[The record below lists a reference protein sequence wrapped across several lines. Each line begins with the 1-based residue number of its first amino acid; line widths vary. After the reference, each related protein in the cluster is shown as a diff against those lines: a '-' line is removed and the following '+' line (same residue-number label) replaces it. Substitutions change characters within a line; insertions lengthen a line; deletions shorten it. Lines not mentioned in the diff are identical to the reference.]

1 MGGTMLQGQ
10 CLHYIIAIN
19 SLLLGTCYAPL
30 GTISELNEAVAM
42 RSALLFGRCTGSV
55 SGLKSE
61 AQFWARLW
69 PTLYISKQIAFD
81 IPLLK
86 INRQVEI

>member
-61 AQFWARLW
+61 AQFWARLCQHCIF
-69 PTLYISKQIAFD
+69 PNKFAFD